1 MATKKY
7 DAVVKTGSYTDAQ
20 GNQKNRYENIG
31 SVMMGDNGPY
41 LILKRTFNPAGVP
54 NPDDRNSVIV
64 SFFSPEGQQQQQQ
77 QQSAPRPQRQAPP
90 PAAYDDDD
98 IPF

>member
-1 MATKKY
+1 MATQKKY

-41 LILKRTFNPAGVP
+41 LILKRTFSPAGVP
-54 NPDDRNSVIV
+54 NPEDRDSVIV
-64 SFFSPEGQQQQQQ
+64 SFFAPDGQQQPAA
-77 QQSAPRPQRQAPP
+77 APKPQRQAPP
-90 PAAYDDDD
+90 PPPAYDDE